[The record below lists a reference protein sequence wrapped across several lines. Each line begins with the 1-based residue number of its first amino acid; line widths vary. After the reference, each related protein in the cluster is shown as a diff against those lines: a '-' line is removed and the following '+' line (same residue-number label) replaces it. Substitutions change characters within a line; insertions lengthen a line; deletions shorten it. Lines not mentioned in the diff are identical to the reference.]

1 MLSKPWQG
9 RLLALVACLICDLVA
24 PSILGR
30 NDGGILS
37 FVMLIANMGGLL
49 AAPLLLLLFL
59 GGRLRWVA
67 AAALTQL
74 ILGLVTFL
82 GGAQPLHALYLTVL
96 GRPVEATV
104 ADTIRECGEQAHGQ
118 DAATSYVCTN
128 FLKLEGP
135 SGDEVGGG
143 AMMGS
148 EFVGARLEAVRTDGD
163 PAESI
168 VVLED
173 PLGLLRPLPADP
185 RTGWPMVSTA
195 KHVHAVVLVI
205 CWIMFLGTLAVAVVT
220 SRGQRPRV
228 ESTSED
234 GAALDP

>member
-1 MLSKPWQG
+1 MLWKPWQG
-9 RLLALVACLICDLVA
+9 RLLALLACLTCDLVA
-24 PSILGR
+24 PLILGR

-37 FVMLIANMGGLL
+37 FVMLMANMGGLL
-49 AAPLLLLLFL
+49 GAPLLLLLFL

-82 GGAQPLHALYLTVL
+82 GGVQPLHALYLTVL

-104 ADTIRECGEQAHGQ
+104 ADTINECGVQAHGQ

-128 FLKLEGP
+128 FLKLVGP
-135 SGDEVGGG
+135 GGDEVGGG

-148 EFVGARLEAVRTDGD
+148 EFVGARLEAVRTD

-195 KHVHAVVLVI
+195 RHVHAVVLVI
-205 CWIMFLGTLAVAVVT
+205 CWIIFLGTLAVAVVT

-228 ESTSED
+228 ESPSED